1 MIPYKPKDISMQ
13 RRTAIAILSA
23 ALFCSFFFPI
33 FNWHHYE
40 MSGLNYILSDHISGY
55 KYFLLLIPFSSLFVF
70 WSAVNTE
77 AHFFNRKKLSYMPFL
92 SLLFISIRQYSSW
105 NSGNN
110 FFENERAL
118 SSINFGFWMILLF
131 SGILIVASRK
141 NFKYG
146 LQTEE

>member
-1 MIPYKPKDISMQ
+1 MIRYKLKDISME

-40 MSGLNYILSDHISGY
+40 MSGLNYILSDHISGH

-70 WSAVNTE
+70 WSAVNSE
-77 AHFFNRKKLSYMPFL
+77 ARFFNRKKLSWIPFL
-92 SLLFISIRQYSSW
+92 TLLFIAIMQYRSW

-118 SSINFGFWMILLF
+118 SSIDLGFWMILLF
-131 SGILIVASRK
+131 SMMLIVASRK
-141 NFKYG
+141 KFMYR